1 MVEKSDRAPLLDWEE
16 VPPAEKRVPT
26 PEQEKDVKGPSPAN
40 NRALGCTAPGIG
52 WSTSPGGPGSFTSA
66 VSSIDTSLSSRSTVP
81 TLAEWDAQC
90 LDKDDHT
97 PAPGQGEVPHDIMV
111 KWEEK
116 DPIVAVFVVTFDT
129 RSGESSRDLG
139 SFFVLCCCLENGHT
153 CMVTLVY
160 QFVTA
165 IGL

>member
-16 VPPAEKRVPT
+16 VPPAEKRVST

-40 NRALGCTAPGIG
+40 NRALGCTAQGIG

-66 VSSIDTSLSSRSTVP
+66 
-81 TLAEWDAQC
+81 
-90 LDKDDHT
+90 
-97 PAPGQGEVPHDIMV
+97 VPHDIMV

-129 RSGESSRDLG
+129 RSGLLVIVCRNCIKELG
-139 SFFVLCCCLENGHT
+139 MDSFELGQRIDDPNHG
-153 CMVTLVY
+153 M
-160 QFVTA
+160 QWS
-165 IGL
+165 